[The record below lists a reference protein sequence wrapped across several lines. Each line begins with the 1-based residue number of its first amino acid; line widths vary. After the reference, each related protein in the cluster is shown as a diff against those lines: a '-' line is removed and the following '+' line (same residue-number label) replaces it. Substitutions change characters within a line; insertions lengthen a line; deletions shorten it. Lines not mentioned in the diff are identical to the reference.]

1 MINQIYKKSFSVLM
15 RRPFRLWGVSL
26 LGALLAYLAGIG
38 FAGILAVGLAV
49 GWALNVSL
57 AMIFLHGYQSGE
69 EPKTADLFLTFQKG
83 KFLRVVGGM
92 AWMYLWIFIWSLIP
106 IAGLVLAVI
115 RAYEYRFV
123 PYILATREEV
133 APTDA
138 LRISK
143 AETLGLKGQM
153 FWADVLPVLAVLAA
167 SLVLAL
173 FGAIPFVGSLFRLIL
188 FLFLVACALF
198 LNLFYGITHAAF
210 YDEARHGGAAAPE
223 APAAP
228 VPPVIPAPAPQSA
241 PEPEA
246 APAPEA
252 VPGPAAE
259 PEQESDAESAQPR
272 PKFCPDC
279 GMPVQLDEKF
289 CTACG
294 HKL

>member
-26 LGALLAYLAGIG
+26 L
-38 FAGILAVGLAV
+38 
-49 GWALNVSL
+49 
-57 AMIFLHGYQSGE
+57 
-69 EPKTADLFLTFQKG
+69 
-83 KFLRVVGGM
+83 
-92 AWMYLWIFIWSLIP
+92 
-106 IAGLVLAVI
+106 
-115 RAYEYRFV
+115 
-123 PYILATREEV
+123 
-133 APTDA
+133 
-138 LRISK
+138 
-143 AETLGLKGQM
+143 
-153 FWADVLPVLAVLAA
+153 
-167 SLVLAL
+167 
-173 FGAIPFVGSLFRLIL
+173 GAIPFVGSLFRLIL

-210 YDEARHGGAAAPE
+210 YDEARHGGAAVPE

-252 VPGPAAE
+252 VPEPAAE
-259 PEQESDAESAQPR
+259 PEQGSDAESAQPR